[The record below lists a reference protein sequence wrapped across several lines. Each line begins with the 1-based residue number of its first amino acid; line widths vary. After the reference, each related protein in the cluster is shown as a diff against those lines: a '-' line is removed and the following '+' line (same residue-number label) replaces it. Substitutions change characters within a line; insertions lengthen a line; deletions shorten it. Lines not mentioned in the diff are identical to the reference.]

1 MPLQINAQTLRSL
14 RSVTTQGLVPARR
27 RARLAGHL
35 FVLGFLGV
43 WTAYSSVVESYVM
56 PGPWAVL
63 SRLGLVF
70 ADVHEIKHMFYS
82 FAHIILAVV
91 ISFIIGSAF
100 AFLAH
105 YLATFRLMT
114 HGRLSP
120 FLNSFSGIGWTFLA
134 IIWFGISD
142 VTVVFVISMVLI
154 PFAIINMS
162 EGLANLDEERIEM
175 AASFT
180 RSGWRR
186 FKLVILPSLYPFI
199 FATIRIS
206 FGVAWKVAL
215 TAELFGGNTGLGYML
230 NLARQDFDMPLVLA
244 VIVIIIAFVYS
255 TDRWIFAPIQARLA
269 RHHGAV

>member
-1 MPLQINAQTLRSL
+1 MTSQTLA
-14 RSVTTQGLVPARR
+14 PARR

-35 FVLGFLGV
+35 FILVFFGIWLI
-43 WTAYSSVVESYVM
+43 YSSLVESYVM
-56 PGPWAVL
+56 PAPWAVF
-63 SRLGLVF
+63 SRLGF
-70 ADVHEIKHMFYS
+70 MFTDVHEIGHMFYS
-82 FAHIILAVV
+82 FAHIIASVV
-91 ISFIIGSAF
+91 ISFVIGSGL

-105 YLATFRLMT
+105 YQGTFERMV

-154 PFAIINMS
+154 PFAIINMR
-162 EGLANLDEERIEM
+162 EALVNLDQERIEM
-175 AASFT
+175 SLSFS

-186 FKLVILPSLYPFI
+186 FRLIILPSLYPFI

-244 VIVIIIAFVYS
+244 VIVVIIAFVYS
-255 TDRWIFAPIQARLA
+255 TDRWIFARIQAHLA
-269 RHHGAV
+269 RHHGTV